1 MAEKEIKL
9 MNKLNHPNI
18 IKCYDQFRFQGNW
31 YIVLEYCGKGDLE
44 KYKKKVGKCFVTKV
58 KYPSITAKCS

>member
-18 IKCYDQFRFQGNW
+18 IKCFDQFRFQGNW
-31 YIVLEYCGKGDLE
+31 YIVLEYCGKGDL
-44 KYKKKVGKCFVTKV
+44 
-58 KYPSITAKCS
+58 